1 MEGTVKASKH
11 VKRNGVW
18 QDPMD
23 QNVDCEMRLQE
34 NRPLPGILWQPP
46 EGLDGH

>member
-1 MEGTVKASKH
+1 MEGTAKASKH

-23 QNVDCEMRLQE
+23 QNVASEMRPQE
-34 NRPLPGILWQPP
+34 NRPLPGTP
-46 EGLDGH
+46 

>member
-1 MEGTVKASKH
+1 MEDTAKARKH

-23 QNVDCEMRLQE
+23 QNVASEMRPQE
-34 NRPLPGILWQPP
+34 NRPLPGTPWQPP
-46 EGLDGH
+46 EGF